1 MLVASRPTLPA
12 ALVESARR
20 HPGAWSL
27 ATQRGALPDSKV
39 FLTNEFLRYKV
50 RLRLDRAA
58 HPRMIGS
65 YRILFY
71 SPPRPR
77 PPCWPAG
84 GPAENATAVSTP
96 IMGVC
101 SGARRGRARVPQL

>member
-58 HPRMIGS
+58 HPRIIGGRPAITS
-65 YRILFY
+65 VRKMALFF
-71 SPPRPR
+71 ST
-77 PPCWPAG
+77 PAG
-84 GPAENATAVSTP
+84 EWS
-96 IMGVC
+96 
-101 SGARRGRARVPQL
+101 